1 VSLAIKRMLVGTTF
15 GRIAMNWRD
24 AYRLWQAP
32 RVEFGTVVNDQIA
45 TRLAVAFC
53 PPAGAFVDVGAHIG
67 SIISDVKFRHPSAQV
82 VAFEAIPAKAE
93 ALRRKFPSVEI
104 HNVALWD
111 SEGEA
116 SFFVDPQHSG
126 CSSLHRSGSTIEE
139 IRVVT
144 RRLDSVL
151 ADRRVDVLK
160 IDVEGAELG
169 VLKGATGLL
178 AKERPIVMF
187 ESGPEDR
194 LGFTKQAMFEF
205 FEAQGYQLFAPNRLA
220 HTGGA
225 MTLDAFLDS
234 HEYPRRTTNYF
245 ALPKERAEEI
255 RQVARTIKV

>member
-1 VSLAIKRMLVGTTF
+1 MSLAIKRMLVGTKV
-15 GRIAMNWRD
+15 GRIAMTWRD
-24 AYRLWQAP
+24 TYRLWQAP

-45 TRLAVAFC
+45 SRLAVAFC
-53 PPAGAFVDVGAHIG
+53 PSDGTFVDVGAHIG
-67 SIISDVKFRHPSAQV
+67 SIISDVKFRHPSAKV
-82 VAFEAIPAKAE
+82 VAFEAIPNKAE
-93 ALRRKFPSVEI
+93 ALRKKFPSVEI

-116 SFFVDPQHSG
+116 AFFVDPQHSG
-126 CSSLHRSGSTIEE
+126 CSSLHRTGSAVQE
-139 IRVVT
+139 IRIAT
-144 RRLDSVL
+144 RRLDTVL
-151 ADRRVDVLK
+151 ADRPVHIVK

-169 VLKGATGLL
+169 VLKGATALL

-194 LGFTKQAMFEF
+194 LGFTKPAMFAF
-205 FEAQGYQLFAPNRLA
+205 FDEQDYQLFAPNRLA

-255 RQVARTIKV
+255 REISRTIAL

>member
-1 VSLAIKRMLVGTTF
+1 MSLAIKRMLVGTTF
-15 GRIAMNWRD
+15 GRIAMNRRD
-24 AYRLWQAP
+24 SYRLWQAP
-32 RVEFGTVVNDQIA
+32 CVEFGKVVNDQIA
-45 TRLAVAFC
+45 TRLTVA
-53 PPAGAFVDVGAHIG
+53 G
-67 SIISDVKFRHPSAQV
+67 
-82 VAFEAIPAKAE
+82 
-93 ALRRKFPSVEI
+93 
-104 HNVALWD
+104 LWLAAPLGID
-111 SEGEA
+111 DRGNPCRDA
-116 SFFVDPQHSG
+116 
-126 CSSLHRSGSTIEE
+126 
-139 IRVVT
+139 

-169 VLKGATGLL
+169 VLRGAAGLL

-205 FEAQGYQLFAPNRLA
+205 FDEQGYHLFAPNRLA

-234 HEYPRRTTNYF
+234 HEHPGRTTNYF
-245 ALPKERAEEI
+245 ALPRERAEEI

>member
-1 VSLAIKRMLVGTTF
+1 MSLAIKRMLVGTKV
-15 GRIAMNWRD
+15 GRLAMSWRD
-24 AYRLWQAP
+24 TYRLWHAP

-45 TRLAVAFC
+45 SRLAVAFC
-53 PPAGAFVDVGAHIG
+53 PPDGTFVDVGAHIG
-67 SIISDVKFRHPSAQV
+67 SIISDVKFRHPSARI
-82 VAFEAIPAKAE
+82 VAFEAIPDKAE

-116 SFFVDPQHSG
+116 SFFVDTQHSG
-126 CSSLHRSGSTIEE
+126 CSSLHRTGATVQE
-139 IRVVT
+139 IRIPT
-144 RRLDSVL
+144 RRLDAVL
-151 ADRRVDVLK
+151 ADRPVHVLK

-169 VLKGATGLL
+169 VLRGATGLL
-178 AKERPIVMF
+178 DAERPIVMF

-205 FEAQGYQLFAPNRLA
+205 FQSQRYQLFVPNRLA

-245 ALPKERAEEI
+245 ALPDERADTV
-255 RQVARTIKV
+255 RQVARTLKV